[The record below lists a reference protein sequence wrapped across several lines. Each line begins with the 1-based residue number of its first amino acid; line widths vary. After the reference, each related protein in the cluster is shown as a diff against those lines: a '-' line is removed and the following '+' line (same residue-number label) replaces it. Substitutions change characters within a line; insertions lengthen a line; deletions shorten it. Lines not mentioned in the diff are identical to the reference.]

1 MRGFREQ
8 AFVRSQPPAPL
19 SENLRTFQRFSKDS
33 LSGSSV
39 LCAAM
44 RRSSSLLP
52 ALLMLGALGL
62 FSTEA
67 PAQNRKP
74 RTGKP
79 ATAKT
84 TNHAKIVAAINSLEA
99 AKTELQHSDGNFGG
113 HKQDALDAVNNA
125 LKQLR
130 LALQF
135 EKY

>member
-1 MRGFREQ
+1 MRGFREY
-8 AFVRSQPPAPL
+8 AFVRNQPRAPL
-19 SENLRTFQRFSKDS
+19 SENLRTFQRFSKDT

-39 LCAAM
+39 LSAAM
-44 RRSSSLLP
+44 RRSSSLLL
-52 ALLMLGALGL
+52 ALLTLGVLG
-62 FSTEA
+62 FSSTGS

>member
-8 AFVRSQPPAPL
+8 AFVRSQPRAPL
-19 SENLRTFQRFSKDS
+19 SENLRTFQRFSKDT

-39 LCAAM
+39 LSAAM
-44 RRSSSLLP
+44 RRSSSLLL
-52 ALLMLGALGL
+52 ALLTLGVLG
-62 FSTEA
+62 FSSTGS

-113 HKQDALDAVNNA
+113 RKQDALDAVNNA